1 MWKSKG
7 LWTTKTHQNNKGEDF
22 HYYYK
27 DKVHQAIIGGGG
39 ETTNRLQKNVKSVPN
54 MWTFVF

>member
-1 MWKSKG
+1 MN
-7 LWTTKTHQNNKGEDF
+7 KTYQNNKGEDF

-27 DKVHQAIIGGGG
+27 DKVDQAIIGEE
-39 ETTNRLQKNVKSVPN
+39 ETTNRLPQKNVESVPN

>member
-1 MWKSKG
+1 MKEQRAMN
-7 LWTTKTHQNNKGEDF
+7 KTYQNNKGEDF

-27 DKVHQAIIGGGG
+27 DKVDQAIIGEE
-39 ETTNRLQKNVKSVPN
+39 ETTNRLPQKNVESVPN